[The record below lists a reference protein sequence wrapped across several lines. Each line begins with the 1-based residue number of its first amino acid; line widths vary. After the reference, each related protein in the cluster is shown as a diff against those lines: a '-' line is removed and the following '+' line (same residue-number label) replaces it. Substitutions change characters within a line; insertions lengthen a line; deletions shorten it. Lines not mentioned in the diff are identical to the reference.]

1 MNWIVFAASLAAV
14 LALAGLAAWLKL
26 GGTDR
31 RLADPEQ
38 VMLAAEESL
47 PGFVAQSAAVGSDG
61 RAALIFGDGMRIV
74 VVKAHGAR
82 IAAREIVWRDV
93 RATHE
98 GMVVA
103 TGERRFGEVLVAGVD
118 NLDVRRLAPQ
128 LTRV

>member
-1 MNWIVFAASLAAV
+1 MNPIVFAASLAAV
-14 LALAGLAAWLKL
+14 LALAGLAAWLRL

-31 RLADPEQ
+31 RLADPKL
-38 VMLAAEESL
+38 VMLAAEEAL
-47 PGFVAQSAAVGSDG
+47 PGFVAQAAAIGSDG